1 MSIFRKL
8 FRKREYNIK
17 NKIMSEEKTANIYV
31 WQKSERIGKIVV
43 EKETKD
49 GWLYF
54 TDGSR
59 INPKLAGEFLS
70 QATSMEDAEGIAK
83 ILSPVA
89 GVVQAGT
96 ERGPG
101 VEDPNK
107 LDNQDLEGTEW
118 KGMRWV
124 TKKPEVETKTNT
136 EDSIVVGILEKL
148 SKKNKTNFD
157 ISVGVNIPGKTI
169 FKALQMDME
178 EEELKEGLVELVK
191 KQINNLEQQLNKE
204 VETFIQ
210 NQYYE

>member
-1 MSIFRKL
+1 MSLFRKL

-31 WQKSERIGKIVV
+31 WQKSERIGKIVT

-59 INPKLAGEFLS
+59 INPKLVGEFLS
-70 QATSMEDAEGIAK
+70 QAASMEDAEGIAK

-89 GVVQAGT
+89 RVAQAGT

-101 VEDPNK
+101 VMMDE
-107 LDNQDLEGTEW
+107 TEP
-118 KGMRWV
+118 KKPIEIITE
-124 TKKPEVETKTNT
+124 TKKVDSNIKDP

-178 EEELKEGLVELVK
+178 EEELKEGLVKLVK

>member
-1 MSIFRKL
+1 MSFLKKL
-8 FRKREYNIK
+8 FIKKEYNIK
-17 NKIMSEEKTANIYV
+17 NKNMSEEKTANIYV
-31 WQKSERIGKIVV
+31 WQKSERIGKIVI
-43 EKETKD
+43 EKEIKD

-59 INPKLAGEFLS
+59 INPKIISEFLS
-70 QATSMEDAEGIAK
+70 QATSMEEAEGISK

-89 GVVQAGT
+89 GIAQAGT
-96 ERGPG
+96 EREPG
-101 VEDPNK
+101 AMMQENK
-107 LDNQDLEGTEW
+107 P
-118 KGMRWV
+118 
-124 TKKPEVETKTNT
+124 KKPIKIITETKGLNINV
-136 EDSIVVGILEKL
+136 ENDVVVGVLEKL

-178 EEELKEGLVELVK
+178 EEELKEGLVKLVK

-210 NQYYE
+210 TQYYE

>member
-1 MSIFRKL
+1 MSLLRKL

-17 NKIMSEEKTANIYV
+17 NKNMSEEKTANIYV

-59 INPKLAGEFLS
+59 INPKLVGEFLS
-70 QATSMEDAEGIAK
+70 QTTSMEDAEGIAK

-89 GVVQAGT
+89 GVAQACT

-101 VEDPNK
+101 VMVHENK
-107 LDNQDLEGTEW
+107 PKKPIEIITE
-118 KGMRWV
+118 
-124 TKKPEVETKTNT
+124 TKKVDSNIKDP

>member
-17 NKIMSEEKTANIYV
+17 NKNMSEEKTANIYV

-59 INPKLAGEFLS
+59 INPKLVGEFLS
-70 QATSMEDAEGIAK
+70 QTTSMEDAEGIAK

-89 GVVQAGT
+89 GVAQAGT

-101 VEDPNK
+101 VMVHENK
-107 LDNQDLEGTEW
+107 PKKQIEIITE
-118 KGMRWV
+118 
-124 TKKPEVETKTNT
+124 TKKVDSNIKDP

-178 EEELKEGLVELVK
+178 EEELKEGLVKLVK

>member
-1 MSIFRKL
+1 MSLFRKL
-8 FRKREYNIK
+8 FRKGKYNIK

-59 INPKLAGEFLS
+59 INPKLAGEYLS
-70 QATSMEDAEGIAK
+70 QAVSMEDAEGIAK

-89 GVVQAGT
+89 GVSQAGT
-96 ERGPG
+96 EKGPG
-101 VEDPNK
+101 VMMHE
-107 LDNQDLEGTEW
+107 TEP
-118 KGMRWV
+118 
-124 TKKPEVETKTNT
+124 KKPTEIITETKGLDTNV
-136 EDSIVVGILEKL
+136 ENDIVVGILEKL

-157 ISVGVNIPGKTI
+157 ISIGVNIPGKTI

-178 EEELKEGLVELVK
+178 EEELKEGLVKLVK
-191 KQINNLEQQLNKE
+191 KQINNLEQKLNKE

-210 NQYYE
+210 TQYYE

>member
-1 MSIFRKL
+1 MRLFNKL
-8 FRKREYNIK
+8 FRKGEYNIK
-17 NKIMSEEKTANIYV
+17 TKNMSEEKTANIYV
-31 WQKSERIGKIVV
+31 WQKSERIGKIVI
-43 EKETKD
+43 EKEIKD

-59 INPKLAGEFLS
+59 INPKLTSEFLS
-70 QATSMEDAEGIAK
+70 QVTSMEEAEGIAK
-83 ILSPVA
+83 ILSPVGNVA
-89 GVVQAGT
+89 QAGT

-101 VEDPNK
+101 VMMHENEPK
-107 LDNQDLEGTEW
+107 KPIEIITE
-118 KGMRWV
+118 
-124 TKKPEVETKTNT
+124 TKKVGSNIKDP

-157 ISVGVNIPGKTI
+157 ISIGVNIPGKTI

-178 EEELKEGLVELVK
+178 EEELKKGLVMLVK
-191 KQINNLEQQLNKE
+191 KQINNLEQKLNKE

>member
-1 MSIFRKL
+1 MFFLKKL
-8 FRKREYNIK
+8 FSKKEYNIK
-17 NKIMSEEKTANIYV
+17 NKIMPEEKTANIYV
-31 WQKSERIGKIVV
+31 WQKSERIGKIVT

-70 QATSMEDAEGIAK
+70 RAASMEEAESIAK

-89 GVVQAGT
+89 GVSQAGT
-96 ERGPG
+96 EKGPG
-101 VEDPNK
+101 VMMHE
-107 LDNQDLEGTEW
+107 TEP
-118 KGMRWV
+118 
-124 TKKPEVETKTNT
+124 KKPIEIITETKRVNNNV
-136 EDSIVVGILEKL
+136 ENDIVVGILEKL

-169 FKALQMDME
+169 FKALQIDME
-178 EEELKEGLVELVK
+178 EDELREGLVKLVK

-204 VETFIQ
+204 VEIFIQ
-210 NQYYE
+210 KQYYE

>member
-1 MSIFRKL
+1 MSLFRKL

-17 NKIMSEEKTANIYV
+17 NKNMSEEKTANIYV

-59 INPKLAGEFLS
+59 INPKLVGEFLS
-70 QATSMEDAEGIAK
+70 QTTSMEDAEGIAK

-89 GVVQAGT
+89 GVSQAGT

-101 VEDPNK
+101 VMVHENK
-107 LDNQDLEGTEW
+107 PKKPIEIITE
-118 KGMRWV
+118 
-124 TKKPEVETKTNT
+124 TKKVDSNIKDP

-178 EEELKEGLVELVK
+178 EEELKEGLVKLVK

>member
-8 FRKREYNIK
+8 FRKMEYNIK
-17 NKIMSEEKTANIYV
+17 NKNMSEEKTANIYV
-31 WQKSERIGKIVV
+31 WQKSERIGKIVT

-59 INPKLAGEFLS
+59 INPKLIGEFLS
-70 QATSMEDAEGIAK
+70 QATSMKEAESVSK

-89 GVVQAGT
+89 GVTQAGT

-101 VEDPNK
+101 VMMRE
-107 LDNQDLEGTEW
+107 TEP
-118 KGMRWV
+118 
-124 TKKPEVETKTNT
+124 KKPTEIITENKGLDINVES
-136 EDSIVVGILEKL
+136 DVVVGILEKL

-178 EEELKEGLVELVK
+178 EEEVTEPKDADQDRLAKLSGINASK
-191 KQINNLEQQLNKE
+191 K
-204 VETFIQ
+204 
-210 NQYYE
+210 YY

>member
-59 INPKLAGEFLS
+59 INPKLVGEYLS
-70 QATSMEDAEGIAK
+70 QASSMEDAEGISK
-83 ILSPVA
+83 ILSPV
-89 GVVQAGT
+89 GNVVQAGT

-101 VEDPNK
+101 VMMDE
-107 LDNQDLEGTEW
+107 TEP
-118 KGMRWV
+118 
-124 TKKPEVETKTNT
+124 KKPIEIITETKGLDINV
-136 EDSIVVGILEKL
+136 ENDVVVGVLEKL
-148 SKKNKTNFD
+148 SKKSKTNFD

-178 EEELKEGLVELVK
+178 EDELREGLVKLVK

-204 VETFIQ
+204 VEIFIQ

>member
-59 INPKLAGEFLS
+59 INPKLAGEYLS
-70 QATSMEDAEGIAK
+70 QAASMEDAEGIAK

-101 VEDPNK
+101 VMVHETKSKEPI
-107 LDNQDLEGTEW
+107 EIITE
-118 KGMRWV
+118 
-124 TKKPEVETKTNT
+124 TKKVDSNA
-136 EDSIVVGILEKL
+136 EDNIVVGILEKL

-178 EEELKEGLVELVK
+178 EEELKEGLVKLVK

-210 NQYYE
+210 TQYYE

>member
-1 MSIFRKL
+1 MSLFRKL
-8 FRKREYNIK
+8 FHKREYNIK
-17 NKIMSEEKTANIYV
+17 NKNMSEEKTANIYV
-31 WQKSERIGKIVV
+31 WQKSERIGKIVT

-59 INPKLAGEFLS
+59 INPNLVGEYLS
-70 QATSMEDAEGIAK
+70 QAVSMKDAEGIAK

-89 GVVQAGT
+89 DVAQAGT
-96 ERGPG
+96 G
-101 VEDPNK
+101 DPHK
-107 LDNQDLEGTEW
+107 LDNQELEST
-118 KGMRWV
+118 GMKWV
-124 TKKPEVETKTNT
+124 TKKPIEETKITV
-136 EDSIVVGILEKL
+136 EDNIIVGILEKL

-178 EEELKEGLVELVK
+178 EEELREGLVKLVK

-204 VETFIQ
+204 VEIFIQ
-210 NQYYE
+210 TQYYE

>member
-59 INPKLAGEFLS
+59 INPKLAGEYLS
-70 QATSMEDAEGIAK
+70 QAASMEDAEGIAK

-101 VEDPNK
+101 VMMHETKSKEPI
-107 LDNQDLEGTEW
+107 EIITE
-118 KGMRWV
+118 
-124 TKKPEVETKTNT
+124 TKKVDSNA
-136 EDSIVVGILEKL
+136 EDNIVVGILEKL

-178 EEELKEGLVELVK
+178 EEELKEGLVKLVK

-210 NQYYE
+210 TQYYE

>member
-59 INPKLAGEFLS
+59 INPKLAGEYLS
-70 QATSMEDAEGIAK
+70 QAASMEDAEGIAK

-96 ERGPG
+96 E
-101 VEDPNK
+101 DPHK
-107 LDNQDLEGTEW
+107 LDNQDLKGTE
-118 KGMRWV
+118 MEWV
-124 TKKPEVETKTNT
+124 TKKPTEATKTT
-136 EDSIVVGILEKL
+136 AEDNIVVGILEKL

-178 EEELKEGLVELVK
+178 EDELREGLVKLVK

-210 NQYYE
+210 TQYYE

>member
-17 NKIMSEEKTANIYV
+17 NKNMSEEKTANIYV
-31 WQKSERIGKIVV
+31 WQKSERIGKIVI
-43 EKETKD
+43 EKEIKD

-59 INPKLAGEFLS
+59 INPKLTSEFLS
-70 QATSMEDAEGIAK
+70 QATSMEEAEGIAK
-83 ILSPVA
+83 ILSPVG
-89 GVVQAGT
+89 GVAQA
-96 ERGPG
+96 G

-118 KGMRWV
+118 KGMKWV

-178 EEELKEGLVELVK
+178 EDELREGLVKLVK

-204 VETFIQ
+204 VEIFIQ

>member
-1 MSIFRKL
+1 MSLFRKL
-8 FRKREYNIK
+8 FRKREYNTK
-17 NKIMSEEKTANIYV
+17 NKNMSEEKTANIYV
-31 WQKSERIGKIVV
+31 WQKSERIGKIVT

-59 INPKLAGEFLS
+59 INPKLVGEYLS
-70 QATSMEDAEGIAK
+70 QAVSMEDAEGIAK

-89 GVVQAGT
+89 EVSQAGT
-96 ERGPG
+96 ERQPG
-101 VEDPNK
+101 VMIHE
-107 LDNQDLEGTEW
+107 TEP
-118 KGMRWV
+118 
-124 TKKPEVETKTNT
+124 KKPIEIITETKRVDSNIKDP

-157 ISVGVNIPGKTI
+157 ISIGVNIPGKTI

-178 EEELKEGLVELVK
+178 EEELREGLVNLVK

-210 NQYYE
+210 TQYYE

>member
-1 MSIFRKL
+1 MSLLRKL

-17 NKIMSEEKTANIYV
+17 NKNMSEEKTANIYV

-59 INPKLAGEFLS
+59 INPKLVGEFLS
-70 QATSMEDAEGIAK
+70 QTTSMEDAEGIAK

-89 GVVQAGT
+89 GVAQAGT

-101 VEDPNK
+101 VMVHENK
-107 LDNQDLEGTEW
+107 PKKPIEIITE
-118 KGMRWV
+118 
-124 TKKPEVETKTNT
+124 TKKVDSNIKDP

-204 VETFIQ
+204 VENFIQ

>member
-1 MSIFRKL
+1 
-8 FRKREYNIK
+8 
-17 NKIMSEEKTANIYV
+17 MSEEKTANIYV

-59 INPKLAGEFLS
+59 INPKLVGEFLS
-70 QATSMEDAEGIAK
+70 QTTSMEDAEGIAK

-89 GVVQAGT
+89 GVAQAGT

-101 VEDPNK
+101 VMVHENK
-107 LDNQDLEGTEW
+107 PKKPIEIITE
-118 KGMRWV
+118 
-124 TKKPEVETKTNT
+124 TKKVDSNIKDP

-178 EEELKEGLVELVK
+178 EEELKEGLVKLVK